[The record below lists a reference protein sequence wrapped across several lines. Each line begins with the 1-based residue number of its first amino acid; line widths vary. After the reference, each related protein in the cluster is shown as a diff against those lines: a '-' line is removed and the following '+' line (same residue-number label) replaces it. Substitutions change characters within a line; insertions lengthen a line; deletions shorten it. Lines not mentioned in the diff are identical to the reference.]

1 MDANQLEEWEIKDY
15 TRISAYDGRPST
27 GNDLSDIIKGKYPES
42 MSPWRN
48 RMCYITP

>member
-1 MDANQLEEWEIKDY
+1 MDGKPIKEWEIEDY

-42 MSPWRN
+42 VIAW
-48 RMCYITP
+48 

>member
-1 MDANQLEEWEIKDY
+1 MANQLEEWEIKDY

-42 MSPWRN
+42 MSPGRN